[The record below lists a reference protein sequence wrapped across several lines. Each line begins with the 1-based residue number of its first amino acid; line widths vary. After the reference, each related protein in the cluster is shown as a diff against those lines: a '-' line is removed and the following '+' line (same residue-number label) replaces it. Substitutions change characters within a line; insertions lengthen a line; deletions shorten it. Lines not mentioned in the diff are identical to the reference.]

1 MKIASMVAVLAAAAG
16 IANAAQVNVTGAHTT
31 SATGNNLIGV
41 NQAFQNSF
49 SAGSGANSVTGVV
62 RFSNTFDGSNQ
73 VLELTLTNFT
83 WTSNAQ
89 GTVSLRVDIT
99 QDYTIQAGVEN
110 ATGSHQLNGNV
121 VLSSEGQNATIV
133 NNSTHESTVLPTLN
147 YNYAAD
153 AAQFGNIINK
163 GQGPT
168 TPVAVSGNV
177 YTITASYLFTLT
189 ANGFSASIV
198 LPDSGVDNATLTLVP
213 LPPAAWAGLG
223 GLAFV
228 GGASIARRRRLAR
241 A

>member
-1 MKIASMVAVLAAAAG
+1 MKTFSMVAILAAAAG

-49 SAGSGANSVTGVV
+49 SSGSGNNSVTGVV

-83 WTSNAQ
+83 WTSNA
-89 GTVSLRVDIT
+89 TSPVTLRVDIT

-121 VLSSEGQNATIV
+121 NFSAAGQSATVV
-133 NNSTHESTVLPTLN
+133 NSSTHESTALPTLS
-147 YNYAAD
+147 YNSGVD
-153 AAQFGNIINK
+153 GLSISK

-168 TPVAVSGNV
+168 TAVAVTGAV
-177 YTITASYLFTLT
+177 YTISASYLFTLS
-189 ANGFSASIV
+189 ANGAVASIV
-198 LPDSGVDNATLTLVP
+198 LPDSGVDNATLTLIP
-213 LPPAAWAGLG
+213 LPPAGWAGLG

>member
-16 IANAAQVNVTGAHTT
+16 IANAAQVNVSGAHVT

-49 SAGSGANSVTGVV
+49 SAGSGSNSVAGVV

-83 WTSNAQ
+83 WTSNAT

-110 ATGSHQLNGNV
+110 ATGSHQMNGNV
-121 VLSSEGQNATIV
+121 SFSAAGQSATVV
-133 NNSTHESTVLPTLN
+133 NNSTHESTVLPTLS
-147 YNYAAD
+147 YNSGVD
-153 AAQFGNIINK
+153 GLNINK

-168 TPVAVSGNV
+168 TAVGVSGSV

-189 ANGFSASIV
+189 AN
-198 LPDSGVDNATLTLVP
+198 
-213 LPPAAWAGLG
+213 
-223 GLAFV
+223 
-228 GGASIARRRRLAR
+228 
-241 A
+241 